1 MELDM
6 ALLKRL
12 ARQNLPPVPFT
23 LNGVP
28 CTGRTGD
35 TVMTAILTQSDRLRL
50 SDFSGRPRAGFCQMG
65 ACQDCWVL
73 TAEGKRIR
81 ACGTALKPGMDLRTA
96 TEPTS

>member
-1 MELDM
+1 M
-6 ALLKRL
+6 ALLNRL
-12 ARQNLPPVPFT
+12 ARQSLPPVPFT

-28 CTGRTGD
+28 CVGRIGD

-50 SDFSGRPRAGFCQMG
+50 SDFSGGPRAGFCLMG

-81 ACGTALKPGMDLRTA
+81 ACGTALEPGMDLRTCM
-96 TEPTS
+96 EPIL